1 MFANFATAITS
12 GTVITMALFYVMNLL
27 IAMQPGAAT
36 EPTPS
41 IPIDWI
47 HVPPPEEP
55 PIVTPRHFKRPEPL
69 ILPPIES
76 SSSEPGESTINVRRP
91 APPPP
96 GPGLQHL
103 TSISPD
109 GPLVVMVRVRP
120 VYPAVAAQRGLGG
133 YCAVQFDVLADG
145 SVANIRVIESSHR
158 LFEASAMRAALRFR
172 YKPRIVDGIAQMT
185 TGVRYLFTFEMEDK
199 H

>member
-27 IAMQPGAAT
+27 IAIQPGAT
-36 EPTPS
+36 FEPTPS

-47 HVPPPEEP
+47 HVAPPEEP
-55 PIVTPRHFKRPEPL
+55 PIVTARQFKRPEPL
-69 ILPPIES
+69 TLPPIDTS
-76 SSSEPGESTINVRRP
+76 RSEPGESVINVGRP

-96 GPGLQHL
+96 GPGLQRL

-120 VYPAVAAQRGLGG
+120 VYPAVAAQRGLSGF
-133 YCAVQFDVLADG
+133 CAVQFDVLADG
-145 SVANIRVIESSHR
+145 SVTNIQVIESSHS
-158 LFEASAMRAALRFR
+158 LFEASATRAAQRFR
-172 YKPRIVDGIAQMT
+172 YKPRIVDGIAQIT
-185 TGVRYLFTFEMEDK
+185 SGVRYLFTFEMEDNN
-199 H
+199 